1 MTVIRIAAV
10 VIENPYGKILSVRKR
25 GTTALMLPGGKIEP
39 GEKPIQTATREIFEE
54 IGLDLP
60 LSELTH
66 LDTLTAP
73 AANEP
78 GASVCC
84 DVFIWSG
91 VLDHLPSVRAEID
104 EACWCDV
111 SSTSLELAPLSRE
124 VVFPR
129 LRGKRG

>member
-84 DVFIWSG
+84 DVFIWS
-91 VLDHLPSVRAEID
+91 
-104 EACWCDV
+104 
-111 SSTSLELAPLSRE
+111 
-124 VVFPR
+124 
-129 LRGKRG
+129 

>member
-1 MTVIRIAAV
+1 
-10 VIENPYGKILSVRKR
+10 
-25 GTTALMLPGGKIEP
+25 MLPGGKIEP
-39 GEKPIQTATREIFEE
+39 GEEPIQTAAREIFEE
-54 IGLDLP
+54 IGLELP
-60 LSELTH
+60 LSELTY

-78 GASVCC
+78 GATVCC
-84 DVFIWSG
+84 DVFVWSG
-91 VLDHLPSVRAEID
+91 TLDHVPSVQAEID

-111 SSTSLELAPLSRE
+111 SSTSPKLAPLSRD

>member
-10 VIENPYGKILSVRKR
+10 VIENPHGKILSVRKC
-25 GTTALMLPGGKIEP
+25 GTA
-39 GEKPIQTATREIFEE
+39 REIFEE

-60 LSELTH
+60 LSELTY

-78 GASVCC
+78 GATVCC

-91 VLDHLPSVRAEID
+91 TLDHLPSVQAEID

-111 SSTSLELAPLSRE
+111 SSTSPKLAPLSRD

>member
-10 VIENPYGKILSVRKR
+10 VIENPHGKILSVRKR
-25 GTTALMLPGGKIEP
+25 GTAALMLPGGKIEP
-39 GEKPIQTATREIFEE
+39 GEEPIQTAAREIFEE

-60 LSELTH
+60 
-66 LDTLTAP
+66 
-73 AANEP
+73 P
-78 GASVCC
+78 GATGCC
-84 DVFIWSG
+84 DVFIWSET
-91 VLDHLPSVRAEID
+91 LDHLPSVQAEID

-111 SSTSLELAPLSRE
+111 SSTSLELAPLSRD